1 MGTKS
6 HLIQLYPIVEKL
18 LDSGHKVTG
27 IYFNSAKIKHENY
40 TEILI
45 ENPFEAKMAEI
56 SKMFMEK
63 GGTSIVNLKLWQA
76 SWAAWSESIE
86 DMSMLP
92 WRQARLMAVT
102 PSLPTMLISTS
113 GLVKM
118 VATPWELPSIQAN
131 IRGDKSLQ

>member
-1 MGTKS
+1 MNEMNYVLLLLVLQCAVSSGYDILIYHDMGTKS
-6 HLIQLYPIVEKL
+6 PLIQLYPIVEKL

-63 GGTSIVNLKLWQA
+63 GGTSIVNLNLWQA
-76 SWAAWSESIE
+76 SWAAWSESI
-86 DMSMLP
+86 
-92 WRQARLMAVT
+92 
-102 PSLPTMLISTS
+102 
-113 GLVKM
+113 
-118 VATPWELPSIQAN
+118 
-131 IRGDKSLQ
+131 